1 MKEFNYEE
9 ELERRRELA
18 KTIWD
23 NPFMCGLAKFNKSDL
38 LILVNL
44 LAERL
49 SNNMCDCYYE
59 LDLKDSAFMRKCNI
73 IETLQEDFFKSEE

>member
-1 MKEFNYEE
+1 MKELSYEE
-9 ELERRRELA
+9 KLERRKELA

-23 NPFMCGLAKFNKSDL
+23 NPFMCGLAKFKKSDL
-38 LILVNL
+38 LILVDL

-49 SNNMCDCYYE
+49 SSSICDYYYE
-59 LDLKDSAFMRKCNI
+59 LDLKDIAFMCKCNI

>member
-9 ELERRRELA
+9 ELKRRKELA

-23 NPFMCGLAKFNKSDL
+23 NPFVCGLTKFNKSDL
-38 LILVNL
+38 LILVDL

-49 SNNMCDCYYE
+49 SNSICAYYSK
-59 LDLKDSAFMRKCNI
+59 LDLKDSAFMYKCNI